1 MTMQKHVL
9 EYQGEV
15 KMPIVDTR
23 SDRYEAG
30 SISKSRI
37 SSIDLLRGLIMIIMA
52 LDHVRYYFHY
62 DAFHYDPADLSQTSV
77 ALFFTRWITHF
88 CAPVFVFL
96 AGTSAF
102 LSGQKVKSRKALS
115 IWLIKRGLWLIV
127 LEFTLVKLAWM
138 FKLDY
143 EITLLLVIW
152 ILGISMIALAAF
164 IHLPK
169 YLMLISGL
177 VIVCGHNLLDGVI
190 PPFLPEPLWKI
201 MHISFSS
208 IVIGDTTVIVGYPV
222 LPWIGLMV
230 LGYYFGM
237 LYKQDFGDDVRRNII
252 MKLGITITIF
262 FVLLRLTNTYGE
274 PVPWSEQ
281 ESTWFTILSFL
292 NTTKYPPSLLYL
304 CMTIG
309 PSLILLTLF
318 EKADGWWAK
327 KLVVVG
333 RVPLFYYLLHL
344 YLIHFLAV
352 IAAVVMGYTWSDM
365 VVDTM
370 WINTEPQLHDY
381 GFSLPFVYFVWVM
394 VVIMLYPLCRWY
406 HDYKNQ
412 NRDKWWL
419 SYL

>member
-1 MTMQKHVL
+1 MIEKNVL
-9 EYQGEV
+9 EYQGQV
-15 KMPIVDTR
+15 KIALVDLR
-23 SDRYEAG
+23 SGG
-30 SISKSRI
+30 SETKIEDKPRI
-37 SSIDLLRGLIMIIMA
+37 SSIDMLRGLIMVIMA

-102 LSGQKVKSRKALS
+102 LSGQKMNSKKELS
-115 IWLIKRGLWLIV
+115 VWLVKRGLWLIV

-152 ILGISMIALAAF
+152 ALGISMIALAAF

-169 YLMLISGL
+169 HLMLVSGL
-177 VIVCGHNLLDGVI
+177 IIVGGHNFLDGVV
-190 PPFLPEPLWKI
+190 PAFLPEPLWKV
-201 MHISFSS
+201 MHISFTPMA
-208 IVIGDTTVIVGYPV
+208 VGDITVIVGYPV

-237 LYKQDFGDDVRRNII
+237 LYKQGFGDDVRRNII
-252 MKLGITITIF
+252 LKLGITVTVT
-262 FVLLRLTNTYGE
+262 FVLLRLSNMYGE

-281 ESTWFTILSFL
+281 ESAWFTILSFL

-304 CMTIG
+304 CMTMG
-309 PSLILLTLF
+309 PSLILLSLF
-318 EKADGWWAK
+318 ESARGRWTQ
-327 KLVVVG
+327 KLVVIG

-344 YLIHFLAV
+344 YLIHILAV
-352 IAAVVMGYTWSDM
+352 VAAVVMGYSWSDM

-370 WINTEPQLHDY
+370 WINSEPQLKDY
-381 GFSLPFVYFVWVM
+381 GFNLPFVYFVWAA
-394 VVIMLYPLCRWY
+394 VVLMLYPLCHWY
-406 HDYKNQ
+406 HDYKNK
-412 NRDKWWL
+412 NKDKWWL